1 MILRHGP
8 ITRWMAALLFAVPL
22 SSCVP
27 NSDEQSHAAPSVAPA
42 GPAAMGVSPSP
53 GYEAPLIKA
62 AELKRKLDAKD
73 KVMILDVRSPQAYA
87 REHIPGAKSVP
98 WSKLPEEHQKLPK
111 DWLMALY
118 CT

>member
-1 MILRHGP
+1 
-8 ITRWMAALLFAVPL
+8 MAALLLAVPL

-27 NSDEQSHAAPSVAPA
+27 SSDEQSHAAPSVAPA
-42 GPAAMGVSPSP
+42 VPAAMGSPVGSPSP
-53 GYEAPLIKA
+53 GYEAPLIQA
-62 AELKRKLDAKD
+62 AELKRKLDAKE
-73 KVMILDVRSPQAYA
+73 KVLILDVRSPQAYA

-98 WSKLPEEHQKLPK
+98 WSKLPEEHKKLPK